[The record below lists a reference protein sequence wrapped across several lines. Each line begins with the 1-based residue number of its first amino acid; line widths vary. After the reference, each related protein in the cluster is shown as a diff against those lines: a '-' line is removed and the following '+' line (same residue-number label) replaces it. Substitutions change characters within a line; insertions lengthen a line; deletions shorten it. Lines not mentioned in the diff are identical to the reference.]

1 MMAMRVAMLRMR
13 LRSWVMKKYRIYD
26 SNPNAGLLSILLL
39 KISRDS
45 TTMECT
51 WSLDGYPGKMDPPRD
66 RWYTVY
72 FRETTV
78 G

>member
-1 MMAMRVAMLRMR
+1 
-13 LRSWVMKKYRIYD
+13 MKRYRIYD
-26 SNPNAGLLSILLL
+26 SNPDAGLLSFLLL

-51 WSLDGYPGKMDPPRD
+51 GSLDGYPGKMDPSRD

-72 FRETTV
+72 FRESTV